1 MRDVVELAMRGD
13 REAFGVLVNQT
24 SDRMYAI
31 AQALCVASLAASASP
46 HTA

>member
-1 MRDVVELAMRGD
+1 MRGD

-31 AQALCVASLAASASP
+31 ATGSCATPISRKTPCRAP
-46 HTA
+46 